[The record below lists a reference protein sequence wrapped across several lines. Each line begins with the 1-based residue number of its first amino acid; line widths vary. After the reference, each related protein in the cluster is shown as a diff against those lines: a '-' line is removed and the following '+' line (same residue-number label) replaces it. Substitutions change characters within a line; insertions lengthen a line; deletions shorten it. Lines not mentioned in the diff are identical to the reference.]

1 MKILILVIIIL
12 LLLIL
17 IPIPI
22 KISMFYSNNNY
33 YIKVYN
39 FNIISSKKSKKINT
53 YINCKLN
60 KLIERTSIDTSN
72 IDFNFYKLFLKKLIF
87 NLKRNKHKPKFKFN
101 GELSYSLFDS
111 FNTAIFYGILS
122 TFFSFI
128 YRGLNIPFKM
138 KKSKLNIKPVF
149 KDTLSINFYCKSIIF
164 LSLGKV
170 IYMLVIFLK
179 TYLQVKEVT
188 LFKGRL
194 WIKNIQLKI

>member
-39 FNIISSKKSKKINT
+39 FNIISSKKSKKINK
-53 YINCKLN
+53 YVNRKLN
-60 KLIERTSIDTSN
+60 KLIDRTLIND
-72 IDFNFYKLFLKKLIF
+72 IDFNFYKLFFKKLIF
-87 NLKRNKHKPKFKFN
+87 NLKRNRHKPKIKFN
-101 GELSYSLFDS
+101 GKLSYSLFDS
-111 FNTAIFYGILS
+111 FNTAVFYGILS

-128 YRGLNIPFKM
+128 YCGINIPFKI

-149 KDTLSINFYCKSIIF
+149 KDTFSINFYCKSIIF

-170 IYMLVIFLK
+170 IYMLLIFLK
-179 TYLQVKEVT
+179 TYLQVKEVA

-194 WIKNIQLKI
+194 

>member
-39 FNIISSKKSKKINT
+39 FNIISSKKSKKINKFV
-53 YINCKLN
+53 NRNLN
-60 KLIERTSIDTSN
+60 RLIDRISIDNRN

-87 NLKRNKHKPKFKFN
+87 NLKRNRHKAKIKFN

-122 TFFSFI
+122 AFFSFI
-128 YRGLNIPFKM
+128 YCGLNIPFKV

-170 IYMLVIFLK
+170 IYMLLIFLK

-194 WIKNIQLKI
+194 

>member
-1 MKILILVIIIL
+1 MNILIFVIIIF

-39 FNIISSKKSKKINT
+39 FNIISSKKSKKINE
-53 YINCKLN
+53 YMNYKLN
-60 KLIERTSIDTSN
+60 RLIDYMVISN
-72 IDFNFYKLFLKKLIF
+72 KDIDFKFYKLFFKKLIF
-87 NLKRNKHKPKFKFN
+87 NLKRNKHKPKIKFN
-101 GELSYSLFDS
+101 CELSYSLFDS

-128 YRGLNIPFKM
+128 YYGLNISFKV
-138 KKSKLNIKPVF
+138 KKSKLDIKPIF
-149 KDTLSINFYCKSIIF
+149 KDTFSINFSYKSIIF
-164 LSLGKV
+164 LSIGKV
-170 IYMLVIFLK
+170 IYMLLIFLK
-179 TYLQVKEVT
+179 TYLQVKEVA

-194 WIKNIQLKI
+194 

>member
-39 FNIISSKKSKKINT
+39 LNIISSKKSKKINK
-53 YINCKLN
+53 YVNRKLN
-60 KLIERTSIDTSN
+60 KLIDRTSIDNGN
-72 IDFNFYKLFLKKLIF
+72 IDFNFYKLFSKKFIF
-87 NLKRNKHKPKFKFN
+87 NLKRNRYKPKIKFN

-122 TFFSFI
+122 TLFSLYI
-128 YRGLNIPFKM
+128 
-138 KKSKLNIKPVF
+138 V
-149 KDTLSINFYCKSIIF
+149 D
-164 LSLGKV
+164 
-170 IYMLVIFLK
+170 
-179 TYLQVKEVT
+179 
-188 LFKGRL
+188 
-194 WIKNIQLKI
+194 

>member
-1 MKILILVIIIL
+1 
-12 LLLIL
+12 
-17 IPIPI
+17 
-22 KISMFYSNNNY
+22 MFYSNNNY

-39 FNIISSKKSKKINT
+39 FNIISSKKSKKINK
-53 YINCKLN
+53 YVNRKLN
-60 KLIERTSIDTSN
+60 KLIYRTSIDNGN
-72 IDFNFYKLFLKKLIF
+72 IDFNFYKLFSKKFIF
-87 NLKRNKHKPKFKFN
+87 NLKRNRYKPKIKFN

-122 TFFSFI
+122 TLFSFI
-128 YRGLNIPFKM
+128 YCGLNIPFKV

-149 KDTLSINFYCKSIIF
+149 KDTFSINFYCKSIIF

-194 WIKNIQLKI
+194 

>member
-1 MKILILVIIIL
+1 MNILIFVIIIL

-33 YIKVYN
+33 YIKVYS

-53 YINCKLN
+53 YVNRKLN
-60 KLIERTSIDTSN
+60 KLIDNTSIGTSN
-72 IDFNFYKLFLKKLIF
+72 IDFNFYRPFFKKLIF
-87 NLKRNKHKPKFKFN
+87 NLKRNKHKPKIKFT

-128 YRGLNIPFKM
+128 YNALSIPFNM

-170 IYMLVIFLK
+170 IYILIIFLK
-179 TYLQVKEVT
+179 TYLQVKEVA

-194 WIKNIQLKI
+194 

>member
-1 MKILILVIIIL
+1 MNILFLVIIIL

-39 FNIISSKKSKKINT
+39 FNIISSKKSKKITKYVN
-53 YINCKLN
+53 N
-60 KLIERTSIDTSN
+60 KLIDYTLIYNKD

-87 NLKRNKHKPKFKFN
+87 NLKRNKHKPKIKFN

-122 TFFSFI
+122 TLFSFI
-128 YRGLNIPFKM
+128 YYGLNIPFKV
-138 KKSKLNIKPVF
+138 KKSKLDIKPIF
-149 KDTLSINFYCKSIIF
+149 KDTLSINFSCKSIIF
-164 LSLGKV
+164 LSIGKV
-170 IYMLVIFLK
+170 IYMLLIFLK
-179 TYLQVKEVT
+179 TYLQVKEVA

-194 WIKNIQLKI
+194 